1 VTQPAAVAAQPSETD
16 MSEPV
21 AYASLPPTPQMMGA
35 GLSFDRLV
43 VWARKAVEL
52 LREHGDTAID
62 VVEDVFK
69 LWQSISNRD
78 LTGVLAAFASGQRNV
93 EKIIEAIRNEFGIE

>member
-1 VTQPAAVAAQPSETD
+1 

-21 AYASLPPTPQMMGA
+21 AYASLPPTPMMMGA